1 MKQKFPF
8 EHEIRNTGL
17 KVTEPRLKILS
28 VFEKSKARHLSAEDI
43 HDTLKAKSVVV
54 GMATIYR
61 ALANFEK
68 AGILNKSTF
77 DDGRAIYEINE
88 GPHHDHIVCVDCGN
102 VEEFV
107 DEEIEKRQKKIANQK
122 GYSLKSHSLVLYGS
136 CSECLGKVNK

>member
-88 GPHHDHIVCVDCGN
+88 GPHHDHIVCLDCGN

-136 CSECLGKVNK
+136 CSQCLGKVDK

>member
-107 DEEIEKRQKKIANQK
+107 DEEIEKRQKKIATQK

-136 CSECLGKVNK
+136 CSQCLGKVDK

>member
-136 CSECLGKVNK
+136 CSKCSGKVDK

>member
-1 MKQKFPF
+1 MKQKILF

-77 DDGRAIYEINE
+77 DDGRAIDEINE

-136 CSECLGKVNK
+136 CSKCSGKVDK

>member
-43 HDTLKAKSVVV
+43 HDTLKAKSVMV

-107 DEEIEKRQKKIANQK
+107 DEEIEKKQKKIANQK

-136 CSECLGKVNK
+136 CSQCLGKVDK

>member
-1 MKQKFPF
+1 MKQKYPF

-136 CSECLGKVNK
+136 CSQCLGKVDK

>member
-43 HDTLKAKSVVV
+43 HDTLKAKSVMV

-136 CSECLGKVNK
+136 CSKCLGKVDK

>member
-1 MKQKFPF
+1 MKQKFPL

-68 AGILNKSTF
+68 AGILSKSTF

-88 GPHHDHIVCVDCGN
+88 GPHHDHIVCIDCGN

-136 CSECLGKVNK
+136 CSQCLGKVDK

>member
-28 VFEKSKARHLSAEDI
+28 VFEKSKSRHLSAEDI

-136 CSECLGKVNK
+136 CSECLGKVDK

>member
-88 GPHHDHIVCVDCGN
+88 GPHHDHIVCLDCGN

-136 CSECLGKVNK
+136 CSECLAKVDK

>member
-136 CSECLGKVNK
+136 CSECLGKVDK

>member
-136 CSECLGKVNK
+136 CSKCFGKVDK

>member
-43 HDTLKAKSVVV
+43 HDTLKAKSVMV

-107 DEEIEKRQKKIANQK
+107 DEEIEKKQKKIANQK
-122 GYSLKSHSLVLYGS
+122 GNSLKSHSLVLYGS

>member
-8 EHEIRNTGL
+8 EREIRNTGL

-68 AGILNKSTF
+68 AGILSKSTF

-88 GPHHDHIVCVDCGN
+88 GPHHDHIVCIDCGN

-107 DEEIEKRQKKIANQK
+107 DEEIEKRQKKIATQK

-136 CSECLGKVNK
+136 CSQCLGKVDK

>member
-136 CSECLGKVNK
+136 CSQCLTKVDK

>member
-28 VFEKSKARHLSAEDI
+28 VFEKSKERHLSAEDV
-43 HDTLKAKSVVV
+43 HDILKAQSVVV

-107 DEEIEKRQKKIANQK
+107 DEEIEKKQKKIANQK

>member
-1 MKQKFPF
+1 MKQKILF

-136 CSECLGKVNK
+136 CSKCSGKVDK

>member
-68 AGILNKSTF
+68 AGILSKSTF

-88 GPHHDHIVCVDCGN
+88 GPHHDHIVCIDCGN

-107 DEEIEKRQKKIANQK
+107 DEEIEKRQKKIATQK

-136 CSECLGKVNK
+136 CSQCLGKVDK

>member
-1 MKQKFPF
+1 MKQKILF

-107 DEEIEKRQKKIANQK
+107 DEEIEKKQKKIANQK

-136 CSECLGKVNK
+136 CSECLGKVDK

>member
-43 HDTLKAKSVVV
+43 HDTLKARSVLV

-136 CSECLGKVNK
+136 CSECLGKVDK

>member
-136 CSECLGKVNK
+136 CSQCLGKVDK

>member
-136 CSECLGKVNK
+136 CSECLAKVDK

>member
-43 HDTLKAKSVVV
+43 HDTLKAKSVMV

-136 CSECLGKVNK
+136 CSQCLGKVDK

>member
-107 DEEIEKRQKKIANQK
+107 DEEIEKRQKKIANHK

-136 CSECLGKVNK
+136 CSECLGKVDK

>member
-1 MKQKFPF
+1 MKQKYPF

-107 DEEIEKRQKKIANQK
+107 DEEIEKKQKKIANQK

-136 CSECLGKVNK
+136 CSECLGKVDK

>member
-28 VFEKSKARHLSAEDI
+28 VFDKSKARHLSAEDI

-136 CSECLGKVNK
+136 CSECLAKVDK

>member
-88 GPHHDHIVCVDCGN
+88 GHHHDHIVCVDCGN

-136 CSECLGKVNK
+136 CSQCLTKVDK

>member
-1 MKQKFPF
+1 MKQKFPS

-107 DEEIEKRQKKIANQK
+107 DEEIEKRQKKIATQK

-136 CSECLGKVNK
+136 CSQCLGKVDK

>member
-8 EHEIRNTGL
+8 ENEIRSTGL

-28 VFEKSKARHLSAEDI
+28 VFEKSTERHLSAEDV
-43 HDTLKAKSVVV
+43 HDILKAQSVVV

-77 DDGRAIYEINE
+77 DDGKAIYEINE

-107 DEEIEKRQKKIANQK
+107 DEEIEKKQKKIANQK

-136 CSECLGKVNK
+136 CSQCLGKVDK

>member
-122 GYSLKSHSLVLYGS
+122 GYSLKSHSLVLYG
-136 CSECLGKVNK
+136 

>member
-1 MKQKFPF
+1 MKQKFPS

-136 CSECLGKVNK
+136 CSQCLGKVDK

>member
-102 VEEFV
+102 VEAFLNSV
-107 DEEIEKRQKKIANQK
+107 
-122 GYSLKSHSLVLYGS
+122 S
-136 CSECLGKVNK
+136 CSLYSDQSNGKEPAPSTHISSPQL

>member
-68 AGILNKSTF
+68 AGILSKSTF

-136 CSECLGKVNK
+136 CSECLGKVDK

>member
-88 GPHHDHIVCVDCGN
+88 GPHHDHIVCIDCGN

-107 DEEIEKRQKKIANQK
+107 DEEIEKRQKKIATQK

-136 CSECLGKVNK
+136 CSQCLGKVDK

>member
-43 HDTLKAKSVVV
+43 HDTLKAKSVMV

-136 CSECLGKVNK
+136 CSECLGKVDK

>member
-43 HDTLKAKSVVV
+43 HDTLKAKSVMV

-107 DEEIEKRQKKIANQK
+107 DEEIEKRQKKIATQK

-136 CSECLGKVNK
+136 CSQCLGKVDK

>member
-43 HDTLKAKSVVV
+43 HDTLKARSVLV

-136 CSECLGKVNK
+136 CSECLAKVDK

>member
-107 DEEIEKRQKKIANQK
+107 DEEIEKRQKKIATQK

-136 CSECLGKVNK
+136 CSECLGKVDK

>member
-43 HDTLKAKSVVV
+43 HDTLKAKSVMV

-61 ALANFEK
+61 ALANF
-68 AGILNKSTF
+68 
-77 DDGRAIYEINE
+77 
-88 GPHHDHIVCVDCGN
+88 
-102 VEEFV
+102 
-107 DEEIEKRQKKIANQK
+107 
-122 GYSLKSHSLVLYGS
+122 
-136 CSECLGKVNK
+136 

>member
-1 MKQKFPF
+1 MKQKILF

-136 CSECLGKVNK
+136 CSKCFGKVDK